1 MRVQRQPKRTGST
14 RLTRPPRP
22 ARQTAATNRRRARA
36 HPPRNANFSRAAA
49 GLVPRAAS
57 ANRPRHRAQRT
68 SPTPSAGRAASRLT
82 TPTRLK
88 TRWNSLSQKA
98 ARSHVR
104 THARAAGRQAGGRAA
119 CLPGYVPAQRP
130 ISGQAH
136 QPLEKLELELPR
148 LLCSVLAAAT
158 GKVGTSVREA
168 ERDVRGR
175 AHGRWREL
183 KATCVRVELLG
194 LLGLPRCGTRAR
206 PAAGGPAAAA

>member
-36 HPPRNANFSRAAA
+36 HPPRNADFPRAAV

-82 TPTRLK
+82 TPTRPK

-104 THARAAGRQAGGRAA
+104 THARAAGRQAGGQ
-119 CLPGYVPAQRP
+119 PAFQVTSRP
-130 ISGQAH
+130 NGRSQARH
-136 QPLEKLELELPR
+136 TNRWKLELELPR

-206 PAAGGPAAAA
+206 PAAVGPAAAA

>member
-82 TPTRLK
+82 TPTRPK

-104 THARAAGRQAGGRAA
+104 THARAAGRQAGGQ
-119 CLPGYVPAQRP
+119 PAFQVTSRP
-130 ISGQAH
+130 NGRSQARH
-136 QPLEKLELELPR
+136 
-148 LLCSVLAAAT
+148 T
-158 GKVGTSVREA
+158 N
-168 ERDVRGR
+168 
-175 AHGRWREL
+175 RWRSWNSNYPGCSARCSL
-183 KATCVRVELLG
+183 RQQVRLVRAYAKRSATYVDVHMDDG
-194 LLGLPRCGTRAR
+194 VS
-206 PAAGGPAAAA
+206 

>member
-104 THARAAGRQAGGRAA
+104 THARAAGRQAGSLPSRLRPGPTADLRPGTPTAGSWNSNYPGCSARCSLRQQVRLVRAYA
-119 CLPGYVPAQRP
+119 KRSATYV
-130 ISGQAH
+130 
-136 QPLEKLELELPR
+136 
-148 LLCSVLAAAT
+148 
-158 GKVGTSVREA
+158 
-168 ERDVRGR
+168 DVHMDDG
-175 AHGRWREL
+175 
-183 KATCVRVELLG
+183 VS
-194 LLGLPRCGTRAR
+194 
-206 PAAGGPAAAA
+206 